1 MVQCK
6 SCGRVIQDPRARF
19 CPGCG
24 RSLAPAVE
32 RPGPKARQTR
42 RRYDGEHYR
51 SPYRWVYWAV
61 AGVVVV
67 VAVFCALVGRE
78 AMYYGILG
86 RDVILDIPAVPD
98 GEESREE
105 GKTPPR
111 LLTQQEQ
118 EAADPGED
126 TGAQPSLAAEPTPN
140 GAPENTCEAE
150 VQPETEHQIE
160 LPLGGAAPAGD
171 FLFPYSGTQ
180 SITVEELDELF
191 DGLEADA
198 AYQASQLAIN
208 EIYARYGY
216 NFHPEKSASATAAYE
231 YFHSL
236 DWYNEI
242 CTQSKAA
249 SLDQVPV
256 NATEQQNIDTIA
268 AWQAARGYR

>member
-1 MVQCK
+1 MQCK

-19 CPGCG
+19 CPDCG
-24 RSLAPAVE
+24 QPLAPVVQ
-32 RPGPKARQTR
+32 RPGPKTRQTR
-42 RRYDGEHYR
+42 RRYEGERYR
-51 SPYRWVYWAV
+51 SPYRWVRWAV
-61 AGVVVV
+61 AGVVAVV
-67 VAVFCALVGRE
+67 VVFCALIGRE

-86 RDVILDIPAVPD
+86 RDAVLDIPAVSEKETP
-98 GEESREE
+98 REE
-105 GKTPPR
+105 EKTPPQ
-111 LLTQQEQ
+111 LLAQQEQ
-118 EAADPGED
+118 ETADAGSE
-126 TGAQPSLAAEPTPN
+126 TEAQPAPTVEPTPN
-140 GAPENTCEAE
+140 SEPENPQEAAT
-150 VQPETEHQIE
+150 QPETEPTIA
-160 LPLGGAAPAGD
+160 LPLGGTAPAGD

-180 SITVEELDELF
+180 SITVEELDAMF
-191 DGLEADA
+191 GGLEADA

-216 NFHPEKSASATAAYE
+216 NFHPEKSDSATAAYE

-242 CTQSKAA
+242 CPQSTAA